1 MKNLNEQIQKCDDQ
15 IAKYTSQKK
24 ELLKR
29 QKIEKEKQ
37 KQQRLI
43 NIGTVV
49 ETVAGRPLNP
59 ETDLPL
65 LKSYLERGFKDEISK
80 QD

>member
-1 MKNLNEQIQKCDDQ
+1 MKTFNEQIKKCDEQ

-24 ELLKR
+24 DLLKKQR
-29 QKIEKEKQ
+29 IEKEKQ
-37 KQQRLI
+37 KQKRL
-43 NIGTVV
+43 NAIGQLV
-49 ETVAGRPLNP
+49 EEVAGRVLDLDS
-59 ETDLPL
+59 DLPL